1 MSRKEIRE
9 IISDAV
15 MCAPFD
21 PDQFRE
27 FGAALVAAAG
37 HFCVAALCIIRLAY
51 RILRFVIAPVSIMV
65 ITAYYRR
72 KRVARILA
80 NRRTRM
86 ERMR

>member
-27 FGAALVAAAG
+27 FGAALVAATG
-37 HFCVAALCIIRLAY
+37 HLCVAALCIIRLAY
-51 RILRFVIAPVSIMV
+51 RVMRFAIAPISIAV
-65 ITAYYRR
+65 ISSYYRR
-72 KRVARILA
+72 ERAVRILA
-80 NRRTRM
+80 NRRARM
-86 ERMR
+86 ERR

>member
-27 FGAALVAAAG
+27 FGAALVAAAAG
-37 HFCVAALCIIRLAY
+37 HLCVAALCIIRLAY
-51 RILRFVIAPVSIMV
+51 RVMRFAIAPISIAV
-65 ITAYYRR
+65 ISAYYRR
-72 KRVARILA
+72 KRAVRILA
-80 NRRTRM
+80 NRRARM
-86 ERMR
+86 ERR